1 MNIKQWLATLA
12 IAATPLFTFAEA
24 QWIAPAECPDTL
36 NTWMCL
42 QRSVNLTKKPTSAR
56 ARIAAD
62 SRYWLWIN
70 GEQVVIDGCAKRGP
84 NRTDSYFDEIDLA
97 PYLRKG
103 HNLIS
108 VQVCYYGKE
117 AFSYNPSGK
126 AAFLMDCPQVPSL
139 NSDEHWTGRMHPAYY
154 LPEGTQAN
162 FRLAESNIGFDAR
175 RDISD
180 WQNQVNDWQL
190 VVCRGKE
197 GDAPWGQLHPRL
209 IPLWKDYGLRDYE
222 QLTLR
227 EGIAQDTIV
236 AKLPYNG
243 QMMPA
248 IELEAPA
255 GYVIGIMTDNYMGGS
270 EPNVRAEYIT
280 REGVQRYENKGWMNG
295 EHIWYIVP
303 KQVKVKKVQY
313 RETGYD
319 TEFAGSFRCSDDF
332 YNRLWQKAL
341 RTLYVTMRDTYMDCP
356 DRERAQWWGDE
367 VNESGEA
374 FYALSTS
381 SHALMKK
388 GMYELIGWQRADG
401 SLYAPVPAANWDAEL
416 PGQMLASIGYY
427 GFWNYYLNT
436 GDLQT
441 IADLYPGVKRYMA
454 LWQRLPDGT
463 MQDRQGGWHWGDW
476 GSQIDKSALYNGF
489 YYLALKG
496 QQRMAE
502 ALGLKTESDSILREM
517 DSLKTAFNRVYW
529 DEAAYRSPSYTEETD
544 DRAQAL
550 AVVSGLADKD
560 KYPYILDIFRR
571 VEHASP
577 YIEKYVLEALFMMNE
592 GEFALERMKKRFS
605 HMVDD
610 PNHTTLF
617 EGWRIGDE
625 VSGGGTANHAW
636 SGGGLTLLSQYVCGI
651 SPIEPGYKV
660 FRISPDLGGLRFAEA
675 KIPTVMGLISV
686 HNEQTA
692 NGLLIQFNTP
702 KGSRAVLEIPSDTKE
717 VTVNGKKVWQPGD
730 SPNYTFKPGRNWKVE
745 IVK

>member
-1 MNIKQWLATLA
+1 
-12 IAATPLFTFAEA
+12 
-24 QWIAPAECPDTL
+24 
-36 NTWMCL
+36 
-42 QRSVNLTKKPTSAR
+42 
-56 ARIAAD
+56 
-62 SRYWLWIN
+62 
-70 GEQVVIDGCAKRGP
+70 
-84 NRTDSYFDEIDLA
+84 
-97 PYLRKG
+97 
-103 HNLIS
+103 
-108 VQVCYYGKE
+108 
-117 AFSYNPSGK
+117 
-126 AAFLMDCPQVPSL
+126 
-139 NSDEHWTGRMHPAYY
+139 
-154 LPEGTQAN
+154 
-162 FRLAESNIGFDAR
+162 
-175 RDISD
+175 
-180 WQNQVNDWQL
+180 
-190 VVCRGKE
+190 
-197 GDAPWGQLHPRL
+197 
-209 IPLWKDYGLRDYE
+209 
-222 QLTLR
+222 
-227 EGIAQDTIV
+227 
-236 AKLPYNG
+236 
-243 QMMPA
+243 
-248 IELEAPA
+248 
-255 GYVIGIMTDNYMGGS
+255 
-270 EPNVRAEYIT
+270 
-280 REGVQRYENKGWMNG
+280 
-295 EHIWYIVP
+295 
-303 KQVKVKKVQY
+303 
-313 RETGYD
+313 
-319 TEFAGSFRCSDDF
+319 
-332 YNRLWQKAL
+332 
-341 RTLYVTMRDTYMDCP
+341 
-356 DRERAQWWGDE
+356 
-367 VNESGEA
+367 
-374 FYALSTS
+374 
-381 SHALMKK
+381 MKK

-463 MQDRQGGWHWGDW
+463 MQDRQGGWYWGDW

-529 DEAAYRSPSYTEETD
+529 DGAAYRSPSYTEETD

-617 EGWRIGDE
+617 EGWWIGDE
-625 VSGGGTANHAW
+625 VYGGGTANHAW

-651 SPIEPGYKV
+651 SPIEPGYKG
-660 FRISPDLGGLRFAEA
+660 FRISPNLGGLRFAEA
-675 KIPTVMGLISV
+675 KIPTVMGLISI

-730 SPNYTFKPGRNWKVE
+730 SPNYTFKPGRNWNVE